1 MDMFIFLLGR
11 INLLLLFLLTS
22 LQISGEVEVG
32 IVLDCLKRAEVAA
45 LVDYSASWAACA
57 FEQL

>member
-45 LVDYSASWAACA
+45 LVDYSAS
-57 FEQL
+57 